1 MRKRAAKVTTPSP
14 PPQTLY
20 PNQTKNT
27 GRKTVSIIHICL
39 QKKTSGNIHRC
50 GTKQC
55 RAPLFSQRAKGY
67 ATAKTNQTAAEKEK
81 THWSRGEAGG
91 RGGKGSHLAPAQR
104 KIKAQKTISCTR
116 AAAKDEL
123 TLQVEDGGV
132 KLRGVAS
139 ETLTTAVSL

>member
-55 RAPLFSQRAKGY
+55 RAPLFSQHAKGY

-81 THWSRGEAGG
+81 THWSRGEAG
-91 RGGKGSHLAPAQR
+91 AEA
-104 KIKAQKTISCTR
+104 AR
-116 AAAKDEL
+116 AA
-123 TLQVEDGGV
+123 TLPL
-132 KLRGVAS
+132 LR
-139 ETLTTAVSL
+139 EK